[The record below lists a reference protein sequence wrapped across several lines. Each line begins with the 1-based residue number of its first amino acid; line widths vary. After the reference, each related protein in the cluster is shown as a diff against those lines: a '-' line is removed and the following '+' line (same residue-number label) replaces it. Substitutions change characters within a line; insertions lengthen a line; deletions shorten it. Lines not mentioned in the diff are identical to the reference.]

1 MQMLEPILWYRVDI
15 QAMRIGELARK
26 AEVNIQTVR
35 YYERKRLL
43 RAPARTSG
51 GYRSYLASDLEHL
64 RFIKWC
70 QRLGFTLREIRG
82 LLPLH
87 TTVAQRGATDL
98 KDLRGL
104 RELLAAKKT
113 DIEGRIAALRQL
125 SRQLGK
131 VLEVLSAARAPVC
144 PAAKLGRSPSHS
156 G

>member
-1 MQMLEPILWYRVDI
+1 
-15 QAMRIGELARK
+15 MRIGELARK

-87 TTVAQRGATDL
+87 TAVAERSATDRQE
-98 KDLRGL
+98 LRGL
-104 RELLAAKKT
+104 QDLLASKRS
-113 DIEGRIAALRQL
+113 DIEGRIAALRKL

-131 VLEVLSAARAPVC
+131 ALEVLSAAREPVC
-144 PAAKLGRSPSHS
+144 PAAKLGSPTQSRWQTRGS
-156 G
+156 

>member
-1 MQMLEPILWYRVDI
+1 MQMLEPIPWYRVDT

-64 RFIKWC
+64 QFIKWC

-87 TTVAQRGATDL
+87 TTVAQRGATDHEE
-98 KDLRGL
+98 LRGL

-113 DIEGRIAALRQL
+113 DIEGCIAALRQL